1 MLAVGR
7 QVVLEYAGLGAADK
21 ADTHV
26 DIMGNTWPY
35 WFGGGMASVDGPEG
49 TTKVGRHHPPPTSSL
64 AEPRTAVV
72 SAAVVWCGVPAGADG
87 GARAVVLHGPAL
99 PARLPGGPR
108 HLLRRQAGRRT
119 RCARQPQQGR
129 RQSAIGRGWGV
140 VRC

>member
-1 MLAVGR
+1 MLAVGQ

-49 TTKVGRHHPPPTSSL
+49 TTKVGRHHPPPTSSSFSL

-72 SAAVVWCGVPAGADG
+72 SAAVVWCGVQVPMEVRVPSYYTGPLYLRAYLAAPGTSFDDRLADAPDVPVNLSKVG
-87 GARAVVLHGPAL
+87 N
-99 PARLPGGPR
+99 
-108 HLLRRQAGRRT
+108 RQ
-119 RCARQPQQGR
+119 RQ
-129 RQSAIGRGWGV
+129 
-140 VRC
+140 